1 MFNRN
6 HWVFFL
12 VGLIIVLVTNS
23 TLAHHGWRWTTGNN
37 IELTGTIV
45 EAQLGNPHGI
55 LSVQVND
62 ENWTIE
68 VGQPWRNE
76 QAGLKPSDLAPGVEI
91 TAVGE
96 PSNDP
101 EQHVLKAER
110 LRIGGTLY
118 ELYPERS

>member
-1 MFNRN
+1 MFHRN
-6 HWVFFL
+6 FWFFFL
-12 VGLIIVLVTNS
+12 VSFTALCAIS
-23 TLAHHGWRWTTGNN
+23 ASAHHGWRWTTGNN

-45 EAQLGNPHGI
+45 EAKLGNPHGI
-55 LSVQVND
+55 LNVQVND
-62 ENWTIE
+62 DNWTIE

-76 QAGLKPSDLAPGVEI
+76 QAGLKPGDLAPGVEI

-101 EQHVLKAER
+101 QQRVLKAER
-110 LRIGGTLY
+110 LRIGETLY